1 VGPVSLITDPRL
13 FESWLSQ
20 HRNLPSPADAQA
32 SVGAEMF
39 LFITDGA
46 RSDSD
51 DVGRLKTL
59 TEAARRRQ
67 RRDLSA
73 AAESAMPQS
82 PFPVRLALLAL
93 ILVAVEGGTWDSPSG
108 DSGWMKVVATALENL
123 DRDDTPASLDEPLAS
138 WAALATYQLYDRR
151 LVSGNAADTVWYDKA
166 VAAVA
171 HLFPDASPVL
181 VARYAAM
188 FTNRSG
194 SLVDPE
200 AVLHVAELAVQD
212 DPLADAVDAL
222 GSRHPDWD
230 VHRHSP
236 ALLHVAL
243 GATATLPRA
252 AEALDAIPDMPGP
265 VAVLA
270 TGTTTAWTVAIRRDG
285 TLIHVERAAQ
295 GAVTWRQYRLS
306 PLTSPTRIARDPDAA
321 TRARVNHGPLQ
332 APFPAALE
340 ALAATGFDLAADP
353 PSPCPYE

>member
-1 VGPVSLITDPRL
+1 VGPVSLLTDPRL

-20 HRNLPSPADAQA
+20 YRNLPSPDDAQA

-39 LFITDGA
+39 LLITDGA
-46 RSDSD
+46 RSDPD
-51 DVGRLKTL
+51 DASRLKAATDP
-59 TEAARRRQ
+59 ARRRQ
-67 RRDLSA
+67 RRELSA
-73 AAESAMPQS
+73 AVESAMPQS
-82 PFPVRLALLAL
+82 PLAVRLALLAL
-93 ILVAVEGGTWDSPSG
+93 VLVAVEAGTWDSPSG
-108 DSGWMKVVATALENL
+108 DSGWMKVVAAALENL
-123 DRDDTPASLDEPLAS
+123 DRDDTPASLSEPLAS

-181 VARYAAM
+181 VTRYASM
-188 FTNRSG
+188 CTNKNG

-212 DPLADAVDAL
+212 DPLADAIDAL
-222 GSRHPDWD
+222 ASRHPDWD
-230 VHRHSP
+230 VHKHS
-236 ALLHVAL
+236 ATLLHVAL
-243 GATATLPRA
+243 GAAATLPRA

-265 VAVLA
+265 IAVLA
-270 TGTTTAWTVAIRRDG
+270 TGSTAAWTVAIRRDG

-321 TRARVNHGPLQ
+321 TRSRVNHGPLR

-353 PSPCPYE
+353 PSACP

>member
-1 VGPVSLITDPRL
+1 MGPVSLLTDPRL

-20 HRNLPSPADAQA
+20 HRTLSSPDDAQA

-39 LFITDGA
+39 LLIADGA
-46 RSDSD
+46 RSEPD
-51 DVGRLKTL
+51 DVGRLKAQTD
-59 TEAARRRQ
+59 AARRRQ

-73 AAESAMPQS
+73 AVEGAMPQS

-93 ILVAVEGGTWDSPSG
+93 VLIAVEGGTWRGSSG

-123 DRDDTPASLDEPLAS
+123 DRDDIPASLSEPLAS

-171 HLFPDASPVL
+171 HLFPDASPAL
-181 VARYAAM
+181 VTRYAAM
-188 FTNRSG
+188 FTNRNG
-194 SLVDPE
+194 GLVDPE

-222 GSRHPDWD
+222 ASRHPDWD
-230 VHRHSP
+230 VHKHS
-236 ALLHVAL
+236 ATLLHLDL
-243 GATATLPRA
+243 GSAATLSRA

-270 TGTTTAWTVAIRRDG
+270 TGVTAAWTIAIRQDG
-285 TLIHVERAAQ
+285 TLIHVERSAQ
-295 GAVTWRQYRLS
+295 GAISWRQYKLS
-306 PLTSPTRIARDPDAA
+306 PLTGPTRIGRDPDAA
-321 TRARVNHGPLQ
+321 TRSRVNHGPLQ

-340 ALAATGFDLAADP
+340 ALAATGFDLSADP